1 MLVELQKLSMS
12 FKLRLSEV
20 WKDMSLVIKNFREVP
35 IEEVNHYQVLV
46 LKNMV
51 DDKYADQTKFD

>member
-1 MLVELQKLSMS
+1 MLVELQKLSIS
-12 FKLRLSEV
+12 IKTRLSEV
-20 WKDMSLVIKNFREVP
+20 WKDLSLVIKNFREVP

-51 DDKYADQTKFD
+51 DDKYVD